1 MRRFAAV
8 PAETLCLKEIGYDA
22 LVLGN
27 HEFNF
32 DWNTMRGTY
41 SWLKEGGV
49 AVLAANAVW
58 DGTDGAHTAGENVFT
73 PYIVRTIRRPLPAV
87 FVFYSSLIC
96 SIPWLS
102 RVRT

>member
-1 MRRFAAV
+1 
-8 PAETLCLKEIGYDA
+8 
-22 LVLGN
+22 
-27 HEFNF
+27 
-32 DWNTMRGTY
+32 MRGAY